1 MQAACAVGT
10 GEDSGVP
17 VRASLPPAKL
27 SLALSLLRRM
37 LGEGMVE
44 HGPSAG
50 GRSTCAAAPAW
61 GPQHPQVCSGGG
73 SPGRPLALIPA

>member
-17 VRASLPPAKL
+17 VRGSLPPAKL
-27 SLALSLLRRM
+27 SLALSLLRPM

-44 HGPSAG
+44 HRLSAG